1 MEKTFMALMGT
12 SKNKTVVEKK
22 GEYDSKNHVFY
33 CVDNDVWSASDE
45 FTGTLLVNG
54 KTSKKEC
61 EQSVKAIEQKLKEFR
76 NSEKYLQ
83 GVIAYRELKGDL

>member
-1 MEKTFMALMGT
+1 MEKEFMALVGT
-12 SKNKTVVEKK
+12 SESKSVVKKK
-22 GEYDSKNHVFY
+22 GEYDSKTHVFY
-33 CVDNDVWSASDE
+33 CNDNDVWSASDE

-61 EQSVKAIEQKLKEFR
+61 EQSVKAIEQKLKDFR

-83 GVIAYRELKGDL
+83 GVIAYRELKGDM